1 MHLTVFLRRV
11 AVMYPWHLCL
21 EAEGRSQA
29 ELCFLLRWLGR
40 CRAQVSPRDAHT
52 SRAPAALM
60 LTVPRKGGITLSW
73 WGELFKF
80 LAILLSPG
88 SLQHLWQLEMK
99 GGARPL
105 RAVAGAVPPALLW
118 FPASAPFWHA
128 FLASY
133 TSIFQLCVMSK
144 CWFQWRFMDFSWN
157 SGSGVA
163 VPNEAK
169 EEDQEGAWRQKVC
182 RNDAVFP
189 LRQTW
194 MLEAIFF

>member
-1 MHLTVFLRRV
+1 MVFLRRV
-11 AVMYPWHLCL
+11 AVGYLWQLYL

-29 ELCFLLRWLGR
+29 ELRFLLPWLGR
-40 CRAQVSPRDAHT
+40 RRARVSPRDAHT

-60 LTVPRKGGITLSW
+60 LTFPRKGGITLSW

-88 SLQHLWQLEMK
+88 SLQQLWQLEMK

-133 TSIFQLCVMSK
+133 TSIFQLCVMSVLIPVK
-144 CWFQWRFMDFSWN
+144 IHGLLMKFWLWSCSTKWSKGRRSRGSLKTQSLQKWCCSLKVHVTFS
-157 SGSGVA
+157 
-163 VPNEAK
+163 
-169 EEDQEGAWRQKVC
+169 
-182 RNDAVFP
+182 
-189 LRQTW
+189 L
-194 MLEAIFF
+194 